1 MPVQLWVL
9 LAYWTQGETNKR
21 LLSLLLQT
29 TPIMQC
35 AYLGLSDLCT
45 HTRCSTE
52 YCSNDGPQICDRLL
66 ESLKNQQETK
76 PYSVVKVISESYLKD
91 FEKVNMKMPYQ

>member
-35 AYLGLSDLCT
+35 AYLCT

-52 YCSNDGPQICDRLL
+52 YYSNDVPQTCDRLL

-76 PYSVVKVISESYLKD
+76 PLCGQG
-91 FEKVNMKMPYQ
+91 FF